1 MYVNY
6 AILML
11 SQTSSVLQKDKKPRC
26 CQGTVR
32 PRLKM
37 SHEGTAQVRHFQT
50 RVIIF
55 ECRMNDRASSVLLI
69 GSMGPDFVKTSQAV
83 AEI

>member
-1 MYVNY
+1 
-6 AILML
+6 
-11 SQTSSVLQKDKKPRC
+11 
-26 CQGTVR
+26 
-32 PRLKM
+32 M

-69 GSMGPDFVKTSQAV
+69 GSMGPDFAKTSQAV
-83 AEI
+83 AEIQQFFDFPIWRPPPSWIFQKFII